1 MTLIAWIGYDL
12 LSLADLCRLGLF
24 TKFKMCCSS
33 DYTAIAESGNACA
46 LKLVNHFNA
55 ETSDIASN
63 RLMSF
68 CNRAVNVEVF
78 LWRFNVDVW

>member
-1 MTLIAWIGYDL
+1 M
-12 LSLADLCRLGLF
+12 GLF

-78 LWRFNVDVW
+78 CDVLMLMCHKGLCVSYFGLFFYHTL